1 METSSPGM
9 FWVGFLQQA
18 LSWSSEAV
26 AARLTGEQDVLPAA
40 LSVSGSGFAM

>member
-1 METSSPGM
+1 MDGSSAEI
-9 FWVGFLQQA
+9 FWAGFLQQA

-26 AARLTGEQDVLPAA
+26 AARPTEQDVLPAA